1 MSSTLESHCGACDA
15 EKVRA
20 QCACGHRSV
29 VGWKAVCVS
38 QHEDGAPF
46 YMSGKVVWNDSR
58 GLGLRV
64 DDPLEIVVF
73 EWEMVI
79 CLGEKF
85 SQMQAPEEVF
95 NP

>member
-1 MSSTLESHCGACDA
+1 VSSALDPHCEACGA

-20 QCACGHRSV
+20 SSASGANAV

-38 QHEDGAPF
+38 QHEDGVPF
-46 YMSGKVVWNDSR
+46 YIVGQITWNDSR

-64 DDPLEIVVF
+64 EDPAEVIVF
-73 EWEMVI
+73 EWEMVM
-79 CLGEKF
+79 CLGQTL
-85 SQMQAPEEVF
+85 SVMQTPEEVF